1 MASNI
6 TLYSCEGTPN
16 PIKVTLTLEELGLKY
31 ATQRVDIFKNEQKQP
46 WFLEINP
53 NGRVPA
59 LKDGDLRI
67 FESGAIML
75 YLTDKYDDENKI
87 SYSHGTDEYYEML
100 SWLMF
105 QMGGIGPMQGM
116 LTYTYLSFFE
126 PFNC

>member
-1 MASNI
+1 MTNTI

-16 PIKVTLTLEELGLKY
+16 SIKITLTLEELGLKY
-31 ATQRVDIFKNEQKQP
+31 AAQRVDITKNEQKQP

-59 LKDGDLRI
+59 LKGGDLRI
-67 FESGAIML
+67 FESGSIML

-87 SYSHGTDEYYEML
+87 SYSHGTDEYYEIL
-100 SWLMF
+100 SWLKF

-116 LTYTYLSFFE
+116 LTYTYLFHFE
-126 PFNC
+126 LSSC

>member
-1 MASNI
+1 MANTI

-16 PIKVTLTLEELGLKY
+16 SIKITLTLEELGLKY
-31 ATQRVDIFKNEQKQP
+31 ATQRVDITKNEQKQP

-75 YLTDKYDDENKI
+75 YLADKYDDENKI

-100 SWLMF
+100 SRLMF
-105 QMGGIGPMQGM
+105 QMGGIGPMQGR
-116 LTYTYLSFFE
+116 LTYTYLFHFE
-126 PFNC
+126 LSNC

>member
-1 MASNI
+1 MSNNI

-16 PIKVTLTLEELGLKY
+16 SIKITLTLEELGLKY
-31 ATQRVDIFKNEQKQP
+31 AHQRVDITKNEQKQP

-53 NGRVPA
+53 NGRV
-59 LKDGDLRI
+59 
-67 FESGAIML
+67 GAIML

-105 QMGGIGPMQGM
+105 QMGGIGPMQVM
-116 LTYTYLSFFE
+116 FIHTYLSF
-126 PFNC
+126 

>member
-1 MASNI
+1 MANTI

-16 PIKVTLTLEELGLKY
+16 SIKITLTLEELGLKY
-31 ATQRVDIFKNEQKQP
+31 ATQRVDITKNEQKQP

-75 YLTDKYDDENKI
+75 YLADKYDYENKI

-100 SWLMF
+100 SRLMF
-105 QMGGIGPMQGM
+105 QMGGIGPMQGR
-116 LTYTYLSFFE
+116 LTYTYLFHFE
-126 PFNC
+126 LSNC